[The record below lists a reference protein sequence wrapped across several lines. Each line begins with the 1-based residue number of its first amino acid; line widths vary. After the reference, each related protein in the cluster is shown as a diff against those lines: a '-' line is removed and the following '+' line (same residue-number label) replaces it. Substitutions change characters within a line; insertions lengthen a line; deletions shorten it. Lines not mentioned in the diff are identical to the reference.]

1 MYCLVGGAELDRK
14 FVRLWSQPLG
24 GIERERTNS
33 CTRANGGRTAHPACA
48 CAKGNFWKAL
58 PATTPGC
65 GSPNDVIEKLLLRA
79 GTLSSFTAAWREA
92 RAHCRT
98 RGGAARRAGAARPAA
113 SRRGVHPTAPPS
125 RNLCGGGEGR
135 WKLEWGAASLTGRLA
150 ARLSRP
156 AHAPAALWR
165 HAVGSRH
172 WAAAAA
178 EPMRPGG
185 RGGEPHL
192 CTPPFDR
199 RRAPCSSQRHS
210 SHSAHGGSAP
220 TAAPQKATPS
230 AARCAAAAPCA
241 HAALHASTY
250 AHAHAHACAKVA
262 QGGGGGRGGGRQAR
276 VRASRAGLSKGQ
288 ETSAWRGRTG

>member
-1 MYCLVGGAELDRK
+1 MAPC
-14 FVRLWSQPLG
+14 PP
-24 GIERERTNS
+24 T
-33 CTRANGGRTAHPACA
+33 
-48 CAKGNFWKAL
+48 KAL
-58 PATTPGC
+58 PHRQEAAP
-65 GSPNDVIEKLLLRA
+65 DVIEKLLLRA
-79 GTLSSFTAAWREA
+79 GPLSSSPRRGAGHEHTAVRAGA
-92 RAHCRT
+92 R
-98 RGGAARRAGAARPAA
+98 GAARAQLGLRRRVAECIPLRLRAG
-113 SRRGVHPTAPPS
+113 T
-125 RNLCGGGEGR
+125 CGGRGGGG
-135 WKLEWGAASLTGRLA
+135 WSGVQPLTGRLA

-156 AHAPAALWR
+156 AHAPAAIWR

-172 WAAAAA
+172 GAAAAA
-178 EPMRPGG
+178 EPRRLGG

-210 SHSAHGGSAP
+210 SHSAHCGGAP

-276 VRASRAGLSKGQ
+276 VRASRAGLSQGQ
-288 ETSAWRGRTG
+288 ETSP

>member
-92 RAHCRT
+92 RAHCRAG
-98 RGGAARRAGAARPAA
+98 GGAARRAGAARPAA

-135 WKLEWGAASLTGRLA
+135 WRLEWGAASLTGRLA

-156 AHAPAALWR
+156 AHTPAALWR
-165 HAVGSRH
+165 HAVVSRH

-185 RGGEPHL
+185 RGRRAPPLHPTFRPAARTVLEPAALLPLRPRRECAHRRAAEGHAERRAMR
-192 CTPPFDR
+192 R
-199 RRAPCSSQRHS
+199 RRAVR
-210 SHSAHGGSAP
+210 ARR
-220 TAAPQKATPS
+220 
-230 AARCAAAAPCA
+230 AARQYLRTCTRTRVC
-241 HAALHASTY
+241 
-250 AHAHAHACAKVA
+250 
-262 QGGGGGRGGGRQAR
+262 QGRAGGGRGQRRRTSSACACFEGGAIPG
-276 VRASRAGLSKGQ
+276 AGD
-288 ETSAWRGRTG
+288 